1 MKTLKIVVFS
11 LIPFLILL
19 LICEFFVFKFILPA
33 SEWPYRRVIKSPDE
47 LVRFLYKE
55 SGIHKSGITRALLPE
70 KTKVRYNINSD
81 GWNSPKEYSKSKT
94 QGIRRI
100 AIIGDSFVEAIQV
113 DVDKSFAEILEKEL
127 IKSNIN
133 NIEVY
138 RFGVSGAALSQYLQ
152 MMHYVK
158 KEYNPDIV
166 IVTIINNDFLE
177 SIQGF
182 GNQQGDLLQFKRKN
196 NSWVEVRPTPNS
208 YSSNLRLIQFFKH
221 SSTFRYFYG
230 NLGGGLKIKELMRSL
245 KRKNSGEK
253 KYSMDIN
260 IKDIEEKKELL
271 KDFLNYIF
279 AQYKTVLGPQ
289 VKLLLVMDTDRKAIY
304 SGNDPKTIL
313 HTITL
318 EAAKKH
324 SIPFLDLTKAFS
336 LDFKKN
342 KQKFE
347 FKYDWHWNER
357 GHKVVGEA
365 IAGFILNSIL
375 L

>member
-1 MKTLKIVVFS
+1 MKTLKNVVFS
-11 LIPFLILL
+11 LIPLLILL
-19 LICEFFVFKFILPA
+19 LICEFFVFKFILTA

-47 LVRFLYKE
+47 PVRFLYKE

-70 KTKVRYNINSD
+70 KTEVRYNINSD
-81 GWNSPKEYSKSKT
+81 GWNSPKEYLKSKT
-94 QGIRRI
+94 QRIRRI

-152 MMHYVK
+152 MMRYVK

-166 IVTIINNDFLE
+166 IVNIINNDFLE

-196 NSWVEVRPTPNS
+196 NSWVEVKPTPNS
-208 YSSNLRLIQFFKH
+208 YSSNLRLIQFFKN
-221 SSTFRYFYG
+221 SSIFRYLYG
-230 NLGGGLKIKELMRSL
+230 NLGGGLKIKEIMRSL

-260 IKDIEEKKELL
+260 IKD
-271 KDFLNYIF
+271 FLNYIF
-279 AQYKTVLGPQ
+279 TQYKTVLGPQ
-289 VKLLLVMDTDRKAIY
+289 IKLLLVMDADRKAIY
-304 SGNDPKTIL
+304 SGSDPKTIL

-318 EAAKKH
+318 EVAKKH
-324 SIPFLDLTKAFS
+324 SIPFLDLTKVFS

-342 KQKFE
+342 KQRFE

-357 GHKVVGEA
+357 GHKIVGEA
-365 IAGFILNSIL
+365 IAGFILNDISL
-375 L
+375 